1 MRPEDVF
8 REDVINLL
16 SIHLQDLG
24 CNVESSIKILKD
36 IIVTKKEN
44 QYQIQF
50 GFFDQDIVVYKDKM
64 PTSEVKWIQFHN
76 TAEKENIVIPLVIV
90 EVKLHVG
97 SHTLIA
103 YSEIARDIKNIFPFV
118 KYYLLIRGTTKE
130 EELLRRHGRN
140 FDGIFK
146 LENTDYRGYKE
157 GTFQQDLMSKPDL
170 KNKFDDF
177 LKKVRF
183 ALATNENT

>member
-1 MRPEDVF
+1 MRPEGLF

-16 SIHLQDLG
+16 KTQIQDIG
-24 CNVESSIKILKD
+24 CNIESSIKILKD
-36 IIVTKKEN
+36 IILTKKEN

-50 GFFDQDIVVYKDKM
+50 GFFDQDIVIYKDKM
-64 PTSEVKWIQFHN
+64 PTSEVKWIRFHN

-97 SHTLIA
+97 SHTIIA

-146 LENTDYRGYKE
+146 LENTDYRGYKK
-157 GTFQQDLMSKPDL
+157 GTFQQDLMDKPVL
-170 KNKFDDF
+170 KNKFEHF
-177 LKKVRF
+177 LEKVKS
-183 ALATNENT
+183 ALDTCEQA

>member
-8 REDVINLL
+8 CEDVINLL
-16 SIHLQDLG
+16 KTHIQNLG
-24 CNVESSIKILKD
+24 YTVKSSVKILKD

-44 QYQIQF
+44 QYQVQF
-50 GFFDQDIVVYKDKM
+50 GFFDQDIVIYKDKM
-64 PTSEVKWIQFHN
+64 PTSEVKWIRFHN
-76 TAEKENIVIPLVIV
+76 TAAKENIIIPLVIV

-97 SHTLIA
+97 SHTIIA

-146 LENTDYRGYKE
+146 LETVDYRGYKE

-170 KNKFDDF
+170 KNKFEHF
-177 LKKVRF
+177 LEKVRS
-183 ALATNENT
+183 ALDTSEQT